1 MSEKQDAVAKQLTYF
16 LRNNQVQRTV
26 MVGHESGMTPQ
37 RVLEEASPNER
48 WEMAFLLFS
57 FQTVPKQTKPKM
69 KKSWIPQQSEMSIGP
84 KAKNLTYIYCDI
96 YNTYILHNQS
106 RPLVL
111 KISYDQNHLC

>member
-48 WEMAFLLFS
+48 
-57 FQTVPKQTKPKM
+57 
-69 KKSWIPQQSEMSIGP
+69 
-84 KAKNLTYIYCDI
+84 
-96 YNTYILHNQS
+96 
-106 RPLVL
+106 
-111 KISYDQNHLC
+111 